1 MNDVYCVESVATRE
15 DAAAGGE
22 EETVAGRVVAVAGT
36 DGDQH

>member
-22 EETVAGRVVAVAGT
+22 EQTVAGRVVAVAGT
-36 DGDQH
+36 DEDQH